1 MLTDEVWE
9 KLLKV
14 YVPIIKEVLLRLIT
28 KY

>member
-9 KLLKV
+9 KLLKI
-14 YVPIIKEVLLRLIT
+14 YVSIIKEVLLRLIT